1 MGASFCKGDK
11 VEDEKIAVHKTI
23 EADIKIE
30 KQKERKRLKILLL
43 GSGDSGKSTIAK
55 QMRIIHSNGFNDTE
69 ALNYSFM
76 IKQNI
81 ITSLHYYALEIFNR
95 NIEVNDNEVELF
107 NRFVHKH
114 ILIND
119 EDDENQVKI
128 INLFMSYN
136 CFKEISESNKRFY
149 YPDNTDYL
157 FNNIKRIL
165 APGYLPTSQDIIQV
179 RAATTGVHEL
189 RFEFKN
195 FTIRLID
202 VGGQKTERR
211 KWIHSF
217 EGVAAILFVVSLAG
231 FDQTLE
237 EDPSINRLDDSIELF
252 YTILSNEFL
261 LKSNIILFMNKK
273 DIFENKLSKVK
284 FSDFYPNY
292 KGGNTFD
299 ECSKF
304 IEQLFLKDIPP
315 KGRQVYSHF
324 TNATDTENINLMFA
338 AACDIIL
345 QNNLSQAGMQ

>member
-1 MGASFCKGDK
+1 MGASLCKGDK
-11 VEDEKIAVHKTI
+11 VEDEKLAVHQAI

-55 QMRIIHSNGFNDTE
+55 QMRIIHSTGFNDTE

-76 IKQNI
+76 IKHNV
-81 ITSLHYYALEIFNR
+81 ITSLHYYALAILNN
-95 NIEVNDNEVELF
+95 NIDVTNDENDLF
-107 NRFVHKH
+107 NQFLRNPNK
-114 ILIND
+114 LAD
-119 EDDENQVKI
+119 EDDADQISLIKK
-128 INLFMSYN
+128 FMN
-136 CFKEISESNKRFY
+136 FKCFKEVDKLSGTFY
-149 YPDNTDYL
+149 SPDNTDYL
-157 FNNIKRIL
+157 FSNINRIL
-165 APGYLPTSQDIIQV
+165 APGYIPTAQDIVQV
-179 RAATTGVHEL
+179 RAATTGVHEI
-189 RFEFKN
+189 RFDFKN

-217 EGVAAILFVVSLAG
+217 EGVTAILFVVSLAG

-237 EDPSINRLDDSIELF
+237 EDDQINRLEDSVELF
-252 YTILSNEFL
+252 YSIWSNEFL

-273 DIFENKLSKVK
+273 DLFEKKLHKVK
-284 FSDFYPNY
+284 FKDFYNGY
-292 KGGNTFD
+292 TGENNFE
-299 ECSKF
+299 ECSKY
-304 IEQLFLKDIPP
+304 IENMFLKDIPP

>member
-11 VEDEKIAVHKTI
+11 VEDEKIAIHKAI
-23 EADIKIE
+23 EADIKVE

-81 ITSLHYYALEIFNR
+81 ITSLHYFAQEISNQ
-95 NIEVNDNEVELF
+95 NIEVSSDEMELF
-107 NRFVHKH
+107 DRFLHKH
-114 ILIND
+114 TAIND
-119 EDDENQVKI
+119 EDDEEQVKI
-128 INLFMSYN
+128 INHFMNYK
-136 CFKEISESNKRFY
+136 CFKKVRDSDKPFY
-149 YPDNTDYL
+149 YPDNTTYL
-157 FNNIKRIL
+157 FDNIKRIL
-165 APGYLPTSQDIIQV
+165 EPTYKPTPQDIVQA

-217 EGVAAILFVVSLAG
+217 EGVAAILFVVSLSG

-237 EDPSINRLDDSIELF
+237 EDPTINRLEDSIELF
-252 YTILSNEFL
+252 YNILSNEFL

-273 DIFENKLSKVK
+273 DLFESKLSKVK
-284 FSDFYPNY
+284 FNDFYKNY
-292 KGGNTFD
+292 NGNNTFD
-299 ECSKF
+299 ECSKY

-315 KGRQVYSHF
+315 KGRQIYSHF